1 MKRLTTA
8 LVCLCLMATT
18 TANAQTIKDFFD
30 RYSQDERFDYVSIGR
45 EMIGLAG
52 VFSAADTTAMNTL
65 SRISGMRILTLTD
78 GFDDSLMQD
87 VRQEAEALVRNG
99 HFDTLAE
106 VRSGGERVNVYRRT
120 ATEGDDDLLVVTQDE
135 AELTLIWIQGK
146 LSAEELMGL
155 MQ

>member
-1 MKRLTTA
+1 
-8 LVCLCLMATT
+8 MATT

-65 SRISGMRILTLTD
+65 DRISGMRILTLTD

-87 VRQEAEALVRNG
+87 VRQEAESLVRNG
-99 HFDTLAE
+99 HFDILAE

-135 AELTLIWIQGK
+135 SELTLIWIQGK

>member
-1 MKRLTTA
+1 
-8 LVCLCLMATT
+8 MATT

-65 SRISGMRILTLTD
+65 DRINGMRILTLTD

-87 VRQEAEALVRNG
+87 VRQEAETLVDKG
-99 HFDTLAE
+99 HFNTLAE
-106 VRSGGERVNVYRRT
+106 VRSGGERGERMFHGKRCH
-120 ATEGDDDLLVVTQDE
+120 GDSSLLLWLRSDDSGFRQVR
-135 AELTLIWIQGK
+135 IG
-146 LSAEELMGL
+146 S
-155 MQ
+155 

>member
-1 MKRLTTA
+1 M
-8 LVCLCLMATT
+8 MATT

-106 VRSGGERVNVYRRT
+106 VRRGGERVNVYRRT

>member
-1 MKRLTTA
+1 
-8 LVCLCLMATT
+8 MATT

-65 SRISGMRILTLTD
+65 DRISGMRILTLTD
-78 GFDDSLMQD
+78 GFDDNLMQD

>member
-1 MKRLTTA
+1 M
-8 LVCLCLMATT
+8 MATT

-65 SRISGMRILTLTD
+65 DRISGMRILTLTD

-106 VRSGGERVNVYRRT
+106 VRSGGERVNVYRR
-120 ATEGDDDLLVVTQDE
+120 AAIEGDDDLLVVTQDE

-146 LSAEELMGL
+146 LSAEELMGM

>member
-1 MKRLTTA
+1 
-8 LVCLCLMATT
+8 MATT

-65 SRISGMRILTLTD
+65 DRISGMRILTLTD

-135 AELTLIWIQGK
+135 TELTLIWIQGK

>member
-1 MKRLTTA
+1 
-8 LVCLCLMATT
+8 MATT

-65 SRISGMRILTLTD
+65 DRISGMRILTLTD

-87 VRQEAEALVRNG
+87 VRQEAESLVRNG
-99 HFDTLAE
+99 HFDILAE

-135 AELTLIWIQGK
+135 SELTLIWIQGK
-146 LSAEELMGL
+146 LSAEELMGM

>member
-1 MKRLTTA
+1 
-8 LVCLCLMATT
+8 MATA

-30 RYSQDERFDYVSIGR
+30 RYSQDEHFDYVSIGR

-65 SRISGMRILTLTD
+65 DRISGMRILTLTD

>member
-1 MKRLTTA
+1 
-8 LVCLCLMATT
+8 MATT

-65 SRISGMRILTLTD
+65 DRISGMRILTLTD

-146 LSAEELMGL
+146 LSAEELMGM

>member
-1 MKRLTTA
+1 
-8 LVCLCLMATT
+8 MATA

-30 RYSQDERFDYVSIGR
+30 RYSQDERFDYVSIRR

-65 SRISGMRILTLTD
+65 DRISGMRILTLTD

-146 LSAEELMGL
+146 LSAEELMGM

>member
-1 MKRLTTA
+1 M
-8 LVCLCLMATT
+8 MATT

-65 SRISGMRILTLTD
+65 DRISGMRILTLTD

>member
-1 MKRLTTA
+1 M
-8 LVCLCLMATT
+8 MATT

-52 VFSAADTTAMNTL
+52 VFSAADTTAMNPL
-65 SRISGMRILTLTD
+65 DRISGMRILTLTD
-78 GFDDSLMQD
+78 GFDDNLMQD

-146 LSAEELMGL
+146 LSAEELMGM

>member
-1 MKRLTTA
+1 
-8 LVCLCLMATT
+8 MATT

-65 SRISGMRILTLTD
+65 DRISGMRILTLTD

-120 ATEGDDDLLVVTQDE
+120 ATEGDVDLLVVTQD
-135 AELTLIWIQGK
+135 
-146 LSAEELMGL
+146 
-155 MQ
+155 

>member
-1 MKRLTTA
+1 M
-8 LVCLCLMATT
+8 MATT

-45 EMIGLAG
+45 EMLGLAG

-65 SRISGMRILTLTD
+65 DRISGMRILTLTD

-146 LSAEELMGL
+146 LSAEELMGM

>member
-1 MKRLTTA
+1 M
-8 LVCLCLMATT
+8 MATT
-18 TANAQTIKDFFD
+18 TANTQTIKDFFD

-65 SRISGMRILTLTD
+65 DRISGMRILTLTD

>member
-1 MKRLTTA
+1 
-8 LVCLCLMATT
+8 MATE

-65 SRISGMRILTLTD
+65 DRISGMRILTLTD

>member
-1 MKRLTTA
+1 
-8 LVCLCLMATT
+8 MATT

-65 SRISGMRILTLTD
+65 DRISGMRILTLTD

-106 VRSGGERVNVYRRT
+106 VRSGGERVNVYRRA

-146 LSAEELMGL
+146 LSAEELMGM

>member
-1 MKRLTTA
+1 
-8 LVCLCLMATT
+8 MATT

-65 SRISGMRILTLTD
+65 DRISGMRILTLTD

>member
-1 MKRLTTA
+1 
-8 LVCLCLMATT
+8 MATT

-65 SRISGMRILTLTD
+65 DRISGMRILTLTD

-99 HFDTLAE
+99 HFATLAE

-146 LSAEELMGL
+146 LSAEELMGM

>member
-1 MKRLTTA
+1 M
-8 LVCLCLMATT
+8 MATT

-65 SRISGMRILTLTD
+65 DRINGMRILTLTD

-87 VRQEAEALVRNG
+87 VRQEAETLVDKG
-99 HFDTLAE
+99 HFNTLAE

-146 LSAEELMGL
+146 LSAEELMGM